1 MAAAGKLGYG
11 TGGKMIV
18 SEKDST
24 WIKIKWYI
32 VCFTGSIIIL
42 VLLGGVLPFL
52 VIKYCNTIIGGILFL
67 PCFWV
72 AGKLCFMLENYIGI
86 GCSLQNPNRHN
97 LVRVFPDEWTLP
109 WMRPAEMEKKNKIQ
123 GSDILREGK

>member
-1 MAAAGKLGYG
+1 
-11 TGGKMIV
+11 MIV

-24 WIKIKWYI
+24 WTKIKWYI

-52 VIKYCNTIIGGILFL
+52 VIKYCSRIVGGILFL
-67 PCFWV
+67 PCFLV
-72 AGKLCFMLENYIGI
+72 AGKLCNSLENYIGI
-86 GCSLQNPNRHN
+86 AVSLQNPNRHN

-109 WMRPAEMEKKNKIQ
+109 WMRPAETEKKKQN
-123 GSDILREGK
+123 SGK

>member
-1 MAAAGKLGYG
+1 
-11 TGGKMIV
+11 MIV

-24 WIKIKWYI
+24 WTKIKWYI

-67 PCFWV
+67 PCFWG
-72 AGKLCFMLENYIGI
+72 AGELCSMLENYIGI
-86 GCSLQNPNRHN
+86 SCSMQNPNRHN
-97 LVRVFPDEWTLP
+97 LVRVFSDECGYVRLK
-109 WMRPAEMEKKNKIQ
+109 RKRKNKIQ
-123 GSDILREGK
+123 GSDILREEK

>member
-1 MAAAGKLGYG
+1 
-11 TGGKMIV
+11 MIV

-24 WIKIKWYI
+24 WTKIKWYL
-32 VCFTGSIIIL
+32 VCCPLRVIKI

-52 VIKYCNTIIGGILFL
+52 VIKYCNRIIGGILFL

-72 AGKLCFMLENYIGI
+72 ARKLCFMLENYIGV
-86 GCSLQNPNRHN
+86 GGSLQNPNRHN

-109 WMRPAEMEKKNKIQ
+109 WMRPAETEKKK
-123 GSDILREGK
+123 

>member
-1 MAAAGKLGYG
+1 
-11 TGGKMIV
+11 MIV

-24 WIKIKWYI
+24 WTKIKWYLI
-32 VCFTGSIIIL
+32 CLIGCIGIL
-42 VLLGGVLPFL
+42 FLIGAALPFL

-72 AGKLCFMLENYIGI
+72 AIKLCFMLEIYIGI

-97 LVRVFPDEWTLP
+97 LVGVFPDEWTLP
-109 WMRPAEMEKKNKIQ
+109 WMRPAETEKETTE
-123 GSDILREGK
+123 R